1 MTRRWTWL
9 VCALV
14 AFGAM
19 ASVACAAEPVPS
31 AWSRPSNLQ
40 GIRKALG
47 LLLANAFVASLVLG
61 HVALMLMAAALS
73 PERVA
78 RAEQALRRGR
88 WAAVFLGVGTLAAL
102 LTLAFLLGSLAEAT
116 GGLLVIPSLAAL
128 AVLYWLV
135 IVGLTAM
142 ARIAGRRLLGD
153 EAGEQSSW
161 RVVGVGGLAIA
172 GTLLIP
178 FLGWAYFL
186 YLLCR
191 GVGAATLTL
200 FTRAAPETAPTVPQR
215 ADAADTQETE
225 PEAQE

>member
-19 ASVACAAEPVPS
+19 ASVACAAEPGS
-31 AWSRPSNLQ
+31 NAWSRPSNLQ
-40 GIRKALG
+40 GIRKWLG
-47 LLLANAFVASLVLG
+47 LLLANAFVVSLVLG
-61 HVALMLMAAALS
+61 HVAMMLMAAALS

-102 LTLAFLLGSLAEAT
+102 LALAFLLGALAPAT
-116 GGLLVIPSLAAL
+116 GGLLAIPSLAAL

-135 IVGLTAM
+135 IVGLSAM

-161 RVVGVGGLAIA
+161 RLVGVGGLAVA
-172 GTLLIP
+172 GTLLVP

-200 FTRAAPETAPTVPQR
+200 FTRAAPGAAPAVPQR
-215 ADAADTQETE
+215 ADAADTQE
-225 PEAQE
+225 PGPQE